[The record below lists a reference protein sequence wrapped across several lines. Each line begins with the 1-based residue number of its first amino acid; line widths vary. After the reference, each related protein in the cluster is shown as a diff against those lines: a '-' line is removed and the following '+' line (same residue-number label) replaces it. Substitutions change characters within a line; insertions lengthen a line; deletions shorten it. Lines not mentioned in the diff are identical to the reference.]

1 MIDKESLLP
10 DERYFIKSNSNPDF
24 WDWIFSKGT
33 NFTCYVETLTSLN
46 ETGINNRRIDV
57 FRTIIT
63 TIQTPLHF
71 YFFYWSL
78 LVFILHKFNF
88 RKPVMQII
96 LGHLV
101 IRCTGNI
108 LEQFGYLY
116 KYYYIS
122 EKVSEDVYR
131 CKPEGNMHPF
141 RWFLT
146 RQIGTIFW
154 YVGEIFADW
163 YPLLRTKAIVKN
175 KSIRIVYAT
184 CALFNLSKIILIVY
198 HLYKSPAELYNVQT
212 GVYEI
217 EEMDKFYLIYWVI
230 QLSVIYTSLIYE
242 YSVYIVLKK
251 GIFDVNQYDFGFLK
265 KFKMLSEYRILVS
278 AVVSV
283 IFLPIFSVSII
294 LKISFFYFKNQNL
307 EFEFEEVRQSIANVQ
322 YYMIFIDQILL
333 IYSNYES
340 KLLSYKFYYS
350 NINNN
355 NNNNSN
361 NMNMNNINDMNMNNM
376 NMNNIINNNKSNSA
390 TLTFSNIS
398 PEDSFKYSPKRN
410 TINIV
415 PTSPST
421 YKTKVLKRYSLEN
434 DFLTTDMNNMLNGS
448 EYNDDNNNKI
458 NNDINNNNHNNNN
471 NNNND
476 YNNNNNKD
484 NNNYN
489 NNNNK
494 YNNNSNNNNNDNGIT
509 TNNKNKNNID
519 DNNNSSNMNR
529 NRNSTNSSIITSMNN
544 ANTISD
550 TNRKEIDDTT
560 TNEPYHKTN
569 YHIHNSYHH
578 HHNST
583 TRRAKWK

>member
-1 MIDKESLLP
+1 
-10 DERYFIKSNSNPDF
+10 
-24 WDWIFSKGT
+24 
-33 NFTCYVETLTSLN
+33 
-46 ETGINNRRIDV
+46 
-57 FRTIIT
+57 
-63 TIQTPLHF
+63 
-71 YFFYWSL
+71 
-78 LVFILHKFNF
+78 
-88 RKPVMQII
+88 
-96 LGHLV
+96 
-101 IRCTGNI
+101 
-108 LEQFGYLY
+108 
-116 KYYYIS
+116 
-122 EKVSEDVYR
+122 
-131 CKPEGNMHPF
+131 MHPF

-198 HLYKSPAELYNVQT
+198 HLFKSPAELYNVQT

-355 NNNNSN
+355 NNNSN
-361 NMNMNNINDMNMNNM
+361 NMNMNMNNINDMNMSNMNMNNINDMNMN
-376 NMNNIINNNKSNSA
+376 MNNIINNNNSNSA

-398 PEDSFKYSPKRN
+398 PEDRFKYSPKRN

-448 EYNDDNNNKI
+448 EYNDDNNSKI
-458 NNDINNNNHNNNN
+458 NDDINGNNHNNNN

-484 NNNYN
+484 NNNCN
-489 NNNNK
+489 NNNNNHRNINRNNTNSRSI
-494 YNNNSNNNNNDNGIT
+494 NNNINTTTNNNNNDTFNSEIYNGTNYYINSYN
-509 TNNKNKNNID
+509 TNN
-519 DNNNSSNMNR
+519 SN
-529 NRNSTNSSIITSMNN
+529 ITS
-544 ANTISD
+544 NTVMFI
-550 TNRKEIDDTT
+550 
-560 TNEPYHKTN
+560 
-569 YHIHNSYHH
+569 
-578 HHNST
+578 
-583 TRRAKWK
+583 